1 MYMTE
6 GHNESALSNTFT
18 TALEKENVE
27 YASINLMDYDTIP
40 EDAACLLINGAVSD
54 FSADDKD
61 KVIEYLER
69 GGNSNQGN
77 VGNRGGQSSSGG
89 TRPGSGGGA
98 RPGAGTGA
106 SGTRPENNNGGG
118 AGRTGSTGTGTNVS
132 VDSILKTFWQKY
144 QQAKRD
150 HENFING
157 ELATMRQKVK
167 DTEAKLVQADN
178 LDKKLGYVQTLQ
190 RLLMQEKMQVARA
203 VMLAKM
209 ANMYLKQYE
218 DATARFNRKN
228 QQGGR

>member
-1 MYMTE
+1 MTINKAAQIL
-6 GHNESALSNTFT
+6 GIPLNASRTQLKKAFRMLSKKYHPDKN
-18 TALEKENVE
+18 
-27 YASINLMDYDTIP
+27 P
-40 EDAACLLINGAVSD
+40 
-54 FSADDKD
+54 DDKHAEEMFK
-61 KVIEYLER
+61 KVNEANQVFLEYLER

-77 VGNRGGQSSSGG
+77 VGNRGGQASSGG

-106 SGTRPENNNGGG
+106 SGTRPGNNNGGG
-118 AGRTGSTGTGTNVS
+118 AGRTGANVNI
-132 VDSILKTFWQKY
+132 DSILQTLWQKY

-157 ELATMRQKVK
+157 ELAVTRQKVK
-167 DTEAKLVQADN
+167 ETEAKLVQADN

-218 DATARFNRKN
+218 DTVAKFKQTNK
-228 QQGGR
+228 QGGR

>member
-1 MYMTE
+1 MAKMTV
-6 GHNESALSNTFT
+6 NEAAQILGIPLNATRAQLKKAYRALCM
-18 TALEKENVE
+18 K
-27 YASINLMDYDTIP
+27 YHP
-40 EDAACLLINGAVSD
+40 
-54 FSADDKD
+54 DKNPGD
-61 KVIEYLER
+61 KHAEEMFKKVAEANEVFLKHLER

-77 VGNRGGQSSSGG
+77 GQNRGGQSSNTG
-89 TRPGSGGGA
+89 TRPGADGGA
-98 RPGAGTGA
+98 RPG
-106 SGTRPENNNGGG
+106 NNNGGG
-118 AGRTGSTGTGTNVS
+118 AGRTGSTGTGANVNI
-132 VDSILKTFWQKY
+132 DSILKTFWQKY

-157 ELATMRQKVK
+157 ELATTRQKVK

>member
-1 MYMTE
+1 MAKMTV
-6 GHNESALSNTFT
+6 NEAAQILEIPLNATAEQLKKAFRTLS
-18 TALEKENVE
+18 KK
-27 YASINLMDYDTIP
+27 YHP
-40 EDAACLLINGAVSD
+40 
-54 FSADDKD
+54 DKNPGD
-61 KVIEYLER
+61 KHAEEMFKKVNEAHQVFLKYLER

-77 VGNRGGQSSSGG
+77 GQNRGGQSSNTG
-89 TRPGSGGGA
+89 TRPGSDGGA
-98 RPGAGTGA
+98 RPG
-106 SGTRPENNNGGG
+106 NNNGGG

>member
-1 MYMTE
+1 MAKMTV
-6 GHNESALSNTFT
+6 NEAAQILGIPLNATRAQLKKAYRALCMQYHPDKN
-18 TALEKENVE
+18 
-27 YASINLMDYDTIP
+27 P
-40 EDAACLLINGAVSD
+40 
-54 FSADDKD
+54 DDKHAEEMFK
-61 KVIEYLER
+61 KVAEANEVFLEYLER

-98 RPGAGTGA
+98 RPGTGTGA
-106 SGTRPENNNGGG
+106 SGTRPGNNNGGG
-118 AGRTGSTGTGTNVS
+118 AGRTGSAGTGANVNI
-132 VDSILKTFWQKY
+132 DSILKNFWQKY
-144 QQAKRD
+144 QQAKRE

-157 ELATMRQKVK
+157 ELATTRQKVK
-167 DTEAKLVQADN
+167 ETENKLVQADN

-203 VMLAKM
+203 VMLAKV

-218 DATARFNRKN
+218 DAAARFNRKN